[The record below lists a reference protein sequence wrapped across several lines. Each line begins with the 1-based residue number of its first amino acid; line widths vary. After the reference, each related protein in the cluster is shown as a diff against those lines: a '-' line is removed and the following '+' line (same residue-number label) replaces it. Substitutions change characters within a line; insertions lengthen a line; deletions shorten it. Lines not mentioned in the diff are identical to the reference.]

1 MLKVQRAT
9 VTVPSLASLPI
20 RSAPIGRPVEA
31 ADYVSAR

>member
-20 RSAPIGRPVEA
+20 RSALLGRPAED

>member
-9 VTVPSLASLPI
+9 VTGPSLASLPI
-20 RSAPIGRPVEA
+20 RSALFGRPVET

>member
-20 RSAPIGRPVEA
+20 RSALFGRPVEV